1 MINISKSS
9 ATTRQGDIFLMEE
22 FFISTTLTP
31 DLIKRYIDSIWK
43 IVSKKFRRIK
53 FLKVIAIFWILL
65 DPIVLVYGSY
75 VYIKYHFTLRFID
88 IVTTSILIVA
98 LIMLIVILINYK
110 YIALRKTLN
119 VLKKN
124 TGCQIEYFFKAYC
137 IIHRSLSTGLENE
150 INTNKITDVIIE
162 NDMIL
167 FLTGDKK
174 DLTCPVLID
183 KKQLTPEELEQVD
196 YYLDLYLY
204 D

>member
-22 FFISTTLTP
+22 FFISTTLTH

-65 DPIVLVYGSY
+65 GPIVLVYGSY

-119 VLKKN
+119 VLKKILDVKLN
-124 TGCQIEYFFKAYC
+124 TFLKLIVLFIDPCQ
-137 IIHRSLSTGLENE
+137 
-150 INTNKITDVIIE
+150 
-162 NDMIL
+162 
-167 FLTGDKK
+167 
-174 DLTCPVLID
+174 
-183 KKQLTPEELEQVD
+183 
-196 YYLDLYLY
+196 LD
-204 D
+204 

>member
-9 ATTRQGDIFLMEE
+9 VTTRQGDIFLMEE

-119 VLKKN
+119 VLKKKILDVKLN
-124 TGCQIEYFFKAYC
+124 TFLKLIVLFIDPCQ
-137 IIHRSLSTGLENE
+137 
-150 INTNKITDVIIE
+150 
-162 NDMIL
+162 
-167 FLTGDKK
+167 
-174 DLTCPVLID
+174 
-183 KKQLTPEELEQVD
+183 
-196 YYLDLYLY
+196 LD
-204 D
+204 

>member
-65 DPIVLVYGSY
+65 GPIVLLYGSY

-119 VLKKN
+119 VLKKILDVKLN
-124 TGCQIEYFFKAYC
+124 TFLKLIVLFIDPCQ
-137 IIHRSLSTGLENE
+137 
-150 INTNKITDVIIE
+150 
-162 NDMIL
+162 
-167 FLTGDKK
+167 
-174 DLTCPVLID
+174 
-183 KKQLTPEELEQVD
+183 
-196 YYLDLYLY
+196 LD
-204 D
+204 

>member
-53 FLKVIAIFWILL
+53 FLKVIAIFWILVG
-65 DPIVLVYGSY
+65 PIVLVYGSY

-119 VLKKN
+119 VLKKILDVKLN
-124 TGCQIEYFFKAYC
+124 TFLKLIVLFIDPCQ
-137 IIHRSLSTGLENE
+137 R
-150 INTNKITDVIIE
+150 D
-162 NDMIL
+162 
-167 FLTGDKK
+167 
-174 DLTCPVLID
+174 
-183 KKQLTPEELEQVD
+183 
-196 YYLDLYLY
+196 
-204 D
+204 

>member
-9 ATTRQGDIFLMEE
+9 AITRQGDIFLMEE

-65 DPIVLVYGSY
+65 GPIVLVYGSY

-119 VLKKN
+119 VLKKILDVKLN
-124 TGCQIEYFFKAYC
+124 TFLKLIVLFIDPCQ
-137 IIHRSLSTGLENE
+137 
-150 INTNKITDVIIE
+150 
-162 NDMIL
+162 
-167 FLTGDKK
+167 
-174 DLTCPVLID
+174 
-183 KKQLTPEELEQVD
+183 
-196 YYLDLYLY
+196 LD
-204 D
+204 

>member
-1 MINISKSS
+1 
-9 ATTRQGDIFLMEE
+9 MEE

-53 FLKVIAIFWILL
+53 FLKVITIFWILL

-119 VLKKN
+119 VLKKKILDVKLN
-124 TGCQIEYFFKAYC
+124 TFLKLIVLFIDPCQ
-137 IIHRSLSTGLENE
+137 
-150 INTNKITDVIIE
+150 
-162 NDMIL
+162 
-167 FLTGDKK
+167 
-174 DLTCPVLID
+174 
-183 KKQLTPEELEQVD
+183 
-196 YYLDLYLY
+196 LD
-204 D
+204 

>member
-119 VLKKN
+119 VLKKKYWMSN
-124 TGCQIEYFFKAYC
+124 
-137 IIHRSLSTGLENE
+137 L
-150 INTNKITDVIIE
+150 
-162 NDMIL
+162 IL
-167 FLTGDKK
+167 F
-174 DLTCPVLID
+174 
-183 KKQLTPEELEQVD
+183 
-196 YYLDLYLY
+196 
-204 D
+204 

>member
-65 DPIVLVYGSY
+65 GPIVLVYGSY

-98 LIMLIVILINYK
+98 LIILIVILINYK

-119 VLKKN
+119 VLKKILDVKLN
-124 TGCQIEYFFKAYC
+124 TFLKLIVLFIDPCQ
-137 IIHRSLSTGLENE
+137 
-150 INTNKITDVIIE
+150 
-162 NDMIL
+162 
-167 FLTGDKK
+167 
-174 DLTCPVLID
+174 
-183 KKQLTPEELEQVD
+183 
-196 YYLDLYLY
+196 LD
-204 D
+204 

>member
-1 MINISKSS
+1 
-9 ATTRQGDIFLMEE
+9 MEE

-31 DLIKRYIDSIWK
+31 DLIKLYIDSIWK

-65 DPIVLVYGSY
+65 GPIVLVYGSY

-119 VLKKN
+119 VLKKILDVKLN
-124 TGCQIEYFFKAYC
+124 TFLKLIVLFIDPCQ
-137 IIHRSLSTGLENE
+137 
-150 INTNKITDVIIE
+150 
-162 NDMIL
+162 
-167 FLTGDKK
+167 
-174 DLTCPVLID
+174 
-183 KKQLTPEELEQVD
+183 
-196 YYLDLYLY
+196 LD
-204 D
+204 

>member
-22 FFISTTLTP
+22 LFISTTLTP

-119 VLKKN
+119 VLKKILDVKLN
-124 TGCQIEYFFKAYC
+124 TFLKLIVLFIDPCQ
-137 IIHRSLSTGLENE
+137 
-150 INTNKITDVIIE
+150 
-162 NDMIL
+162 
-167 FLTGDKK
+167 
-174 DLTCPVLID
+174 
-183 KKQLTPEELEQVD
+183 
-196 YYLDLYLY
+196 LD
-204 D
+204 

>member
-22 FFISTTLTP
+22 FFSSTTLTP

-65 DPIVLVYGSY
+65 GPIVLVYGSY

-119 VLKKN
+119 VLKKILDVKLN
-124 TGCQIEYFFKAYC
+124 TFLKLIVLFIDPCQ
-137 IIHRSLSTGLENE
+137 
-150 INTNKITDVIIE
+150 
-162 NDMIL
+162 
-167 FLTGDKK
+167 
-174 DLTCPVLID
+174 
-183 KKQLTPEELEQVD
+183 
-196 YYLDLYLY
+196 LD
-204 D
+204 

>member
-65 DPIVLVYGSY
+65 GPIVLVYGSY

-98 LIMLIVILINYK
+98 LILLIVILINYK

-119 VLKKN
+119 VLKKILDVKLN
-124 TGCQIEYFFKAYC
+124 TFLKLIVLFIDPCQ
-137 IIHRSLSTGLENE
+137 
-150 INTNKITDVIIE
+150 
-162 NDMIL
+162 
-167 FLTGDKK
+167 
-174 DLTCPVLID
+174 
-183 KKQLTPEELEQVD
+183 
-196 YYLDLYLY
+196 LD
-204 D
+204 

>member
-31 DLIKRYIDSIWK
+31 DLIKRYIESIWK

-119 VLKKN
+119 VLKKILDVKLN
-124 TGCQIEYFFKAYC
+124 TFLKLIVLFIDPCQ
-137 IIHRSLSTGLENE
+137 
-150 INTNKITDVIIE
+150 
-162 NDMIL
+162 
-167 FLTGDKK
+167 
-174 DLTCPVLID
+174 
-183 KKQLTPEELEQVD
+183 
-196 YYLDLYLY
+196 LD
-204 D
+204 

>member
-65 DPIVLVYGSY
+65 GPIVLVYGSY

-88 IVTTSILIVA
+88 IVTTSILIAA

-119 VLKKN
+119 VLKKILDVKLN
-124 TGCQIEYFFKAYC
+124 TFLKLIVLFIDPCQ
-137 IIHRSLSTGLENE
+137 
-150 INTNKITDVIIE
+150 
-162 NDMIL
+162 
-167 FLTGDKK
+167 
-174 DLTCPVLID
+174 
-183 KKQLTPEELEQVD
+183 
-196 YYLDLYLY
+196 LD
-204 D
+204 

>member
-119 VLKKN
+119 VLKKILDVKLN
-124 TGCQIEYFFKAYC
+124 TFLKMIVLFIDPCQ
-137 IIHRSLSTGLENE
+137 
-150 INTNKITDVIIE
+150 
-162 NDMIL
+162 
-167 FLTGDKK
+167 
-174 DLTCPVLID
+174 
-183 KKQLTPEELEQVD
+183 
-196 YYLDLYLY
+196 LD
-204 D
+204 

>member
-31 DLIKRYIDSIWK
+31 ELIKRYIDSIWK

-65 DPIVLVYGSY
+65 GPIVLVYGSY

-119 VLKKN
+119 VLKKILDVKLN
-124 TGCQIEYFFKAYC
+124 TFLKLIVLFIDPCQ
-137 IIHRSLSTGLENE
+137 R
-150 INTNKITDVIIE
+150 D
-162 NDMIL
+162 
-167 FLTGDKK
+167 
-174 DLTCPVLID
+174 
-183 KKQLTPEELEQVD
+183 
-196 YYLDLYLY
+196 
-204 D
+204 

>member
-31 DLIKRYIDSIWK
+31 DLIKHYIDSIWK

-119 VLKKN
+119 VLKKKYWMSN
-124 TGCQIEYFFKAYC
+124 
-137 IIHRSLSTGLENE
+137 
-150 INTNKITDVIIE
+150 
-162 NDMIL
+162 
-167 FLTGDKK
+167 
-174 DLTCPVLID
+174 
-183 KKQLTPEELEQVD
+183 
-196 YYLDLYLY
+196 
-204 D
+204 

>member
-98 LIMLIVILINYK
+98 LIMRKRSIVD
-110 YIALRKTLN
+110 A
-119 VLKKN
+119 
-124 TGCQIEYFFKAYC
+124 
-137 IIHRSLSTGLENE
+137 
-150 INTNKITDVIIE
+150 
-162 NDMIL
+162 
-167 FLTGDKK
+167 
-174 DLTCPVLID
+174 
-183 KKQLTPEELEQVD
+183 
-196 YYLDLYLY
+196 
-204 D
+204 

>member
-1 MINISKSS
+1 MITISKSS

-65 DPIVLVYGSY
+65 GPIVLVYGSY

-119 VLKKN
+119 VLKKILDVKLN
-124 TGCQIEYFFKAYC
+124 TFLKLIVLFIDPCQ
-137 IIHRSLSTGLENE
+137 
-150 INTNKITDVIIE
+150 
-162 NDMIL
+162 
-167 FLTGDKK
+167 
-174 DLTCPVLID
+174 
-183 KKQLTPEELEQVD
+183 
-196 YYLDLYLY
+196 LD
-204 D
+204 

>member
-9 ATTRQGDIFLMEE
+9 VTTRQGDIFLMEE

-119 VLKKN
+119 VLKKKKLN
-124 TGCQIEYFFKAYC
+124 TFLKLIVLFIDPCQ
-137 IIHRSLSTGLENE
+137 
-150 INTNKITDVIIE
+150 
-162 NDMIL
+162 
-167 FLTGDKK
+167 
-174 DLTCPVLID
+174 
-183 KKQLTPEELEQVD
+183 
-196 YYLDLYLY
+196 LD
-204 D
+204 

>member
-1 MINISKSS
+1 
-9 ATTRQGDIFLMEE
+9 MEE

-65 DPIVLVYGSY
+65 GPIVLLYGSY

-124 TGCQIEYFFKAYC
+124 TGCQIEYFFKANW
-137 IIHRSLSTGLENE
+137 IITRSLTTGLEKE
-150 INTNKITDVIIE
+150 FATDKISNVVIE
-162 NDMIL
+162 NDMIF
-167 FLTGDKK
+167 FLAGDKK
-174 DLTCPVLID
+174 NLVCPVLID
-183 KKQLTPEELEQVD
+183 TKQLTPEELEQVN
-196 YYLDLYLY
+196 YYIDLYLY
-204 D
+204 DFI